1 MLELVG
7 GERGRP
13 EPTPDVRPRG
23 TAPKPTLSQERASMT
38 IHTSAL
44 AGATGKGDWTARI
57 ENGET
62 IYEHRTGI
70 ETSDSDFVE
79 RELGTVGGHGQ

>member
-1 MLELVG
+1 
-7 GERGRP
+7 
-13 EPTPDVRPRG
+13 
-23 TAPKPTLSQERASMT
+23 MT